1 MSSKNKGSRTEREL
15 VHMFFDK
22 SHAASRIAGSGSTPL
37 LAPDI
42 LAGVNGRVLAVEC
55 KSGKDKRY
63 ITKKQIKE
71 LKEFSRKFG
80 AESWLGVRFDREGW
94 YFLSLEDLDKSSTGN
109 NFVVDVD
116 LAKKKGLSF
125 DELIKD

>member
-1 MSSKNKGSRTEREL
+1 MSKSKGSRVEREL
-15 VHMFFDK
+15 VHMFFDQ
-22 SHAASRIAGSGSTPL
+22 SHIAVRIAGSGSTPL
-37 LAPDI
+37 LASDV
-42 LAGVNGRVLAVEC
+42 LAGVNGRVLAIEC

-63 ITKKQIKE
+63 ITKEQINE
-71 LKEFSRKFG
+71 LKEFSKKFG

-116 LAKKKGLSF
+116 LAKRKGLNF
-125 DELIKD
+125 GELIRD